1 VDGSGREQ
9 RWKEQA
15 EFFDVEA
22 AEAAAG
28 SNRPLT
34 ERTMRRY
41 RDLRRRRFIPEYRFR
56 VAGRLEGKR
65 VIDVGCGTGENSV
78 LLAKLGARVTGI
90 DVSAGAIRIAE
101 QRAEVNGVGDRAE
114 FLCTPVEQAP
124 VPARSFDMI
133 WCDAFLHHV
142 LDELPGVLSQFRDW
156 CVPGGEAV
164 ITEPVSLSRTLRAVR
179 LALLPPPVATPTER
193 PLNRREIETIGHAF
207 DEPKIRFFGFLG
219 RLDKLILEN
228 DNFEESSRVRRTMSS
243 VLHLADWPLLSV
255 PQVQRLASQVVISG
269 TIRTERLARR
279 RAR

>member
-1 VDGSGREQ
+1 MGTSGREE

-15 EFFDVEA
+15 AFFD
-22 AEAAAG
+22 AEAAAATG
-28 SNRPLT
+28 SDRPLP

-41 RDLRRRRFIPEYRFR
+41 RDMRRRRFIPEYRLR

-65 VIDVGCGTGENSV
+65 VIDVGCGMGENSV
-78 LLAKLGARVTGI
+78 LLAKLGAIVTGI

-114 FLCTPVEQAP
+114 FVCAPIEQAA
-124 VPARSFDMI
+124 VPAGSFDII

-142 LDELPGVLSQFRDW
+142 LDELPGVLSRFRDW

-179 LALLPPPVATPTER
+179 LALLRAPVATATER
-193 PLNRREIETIGHAF
+193 PLNRREIETIGQAF
-207 DEPKIRFFGFLG
+207 DEPRIRFFGFLG

-228 DNFEESSRVRRTMSS
+228 NNFEESSRVRRTMSS
-243 VLHLADWPLLSV
+243 LLHLADWPLLSI
-255 PQVQRLASQVVISG
+255 PQVPRLASQVVISG
-269 TIRTERLARR
+269 TIRTEA
-279 RAR
+279 